1 MYVESSLGGPNVG
14 YLRCLQLPNL
24 NSPKRE
30 RGLSNYLKTVMPLIS
45 KARYTAWTSGFPLS
59 RE

>member
-1 MYVESSLGGPNVG
+1 MNAESSLCGPNVG
-14 YLRCLQLPNL
+14 YLRCPQLPNL

-30 RGLSNYLKTVMPLIS
+30 KGLSKYLKTVMPLIS
-45 KARYTAWTSGFPLS
+45 KARYAAWTSGFPLS